1 MLTAACPISGSSQ
14 RAEVQINSI
23 HGIRPKENDMKTR
36 QVWLNID
43 GDGKIKLLGSTGVDF
58 ALPNSIVNA
67 GVIQAVIHQLEAYV
81 AGETGAA

>member
-1 MLTAACPISGSSQ
+1 
-14 RAEVQINSI
+14 
-23 HGIRPKENDMKTR
+23 MKTR